1 MSNFFILNN
10 GISIPSQG
18 LGTYTLNKQTM
29 ISSLSAAYE
38 SGCKLIDTASA
49 YGNEGF
55 VGNAIK
61 VLEKEGVFTR
71 NDLFIQTKVGD
82 KIDDLGHPIGY
93 YFYNS
98 PSCPCHD
105 TKKIVNEQ
113 IANSLKLLNTD
124 YLDLVMIHWPYYDV
138 LNEIWSSLED
148 LYEQKVIRSI
158 GVSNC
163 KKRHLERIMRT
174 AKYVPMVNQINISP
188 INTCEEDY
196 DFCFENKIALQAYS
210 PLYTIQYFR
219 GNEDCLINKI
229 ASRCQKSSSQIVLR
243 WYYQRGIIA
252 IPKSSSP
259 TRVKENCSI
268 YDFELTSSEMDSINS
283 LNCNFNYLVESTF
296 CPGY

>member
-1 MSNFFILNN
+1 MIRDFELSN
-10 GISIPSQG
+10 GIKIPVQG

-29 ISSLSAAYE
+29 ISSVKAAYNV
-38 SGCKLIDTASA
+38 GCKLVDTAYA
-49 YGNEGF
+49 YNNEGY
-55 VGNAIK
+55 VGNAVNTLQK
-61 VLEKEGVFTR
+61 DGVLARKE
-71 NDLFIQTKVGD
+71 LFIQTKVGD
-82 KIDDLGHPIGY
+82 KIDRLGHPIGY

-105 TKKIVNEQ
+105 TKKVVNEQ

-138 LNEIWSSLED
+138 LNEIWSSLEE
-148 LYEQKVIRSI
+148 LYDQKVIRSI

-163 KKRHLERIMRT
+163 KKRHLERIMKT

-188 INTCEEDY
+188 INTCKEDY
-196 DFCFENKIALQAYS
+196 DFCLENKITLQAYS

-219 GNEDCLINKI
+219 GDKDCLINKL
-229 ASRCQKSSSQIVLR
+229 ASKYQKSSSQIVLR

-252 IPKSSSP
+252 IPKSSNP
-259 TRVKENCSI
+259 NRVKENFSI
-268 YDFELTSSEMDSINS
+268 FDFQLTDKEIEDINN
-283 LNCNFNYLVESTF
+283 LNCNYNYLVESTF